1 MKNYILYNSLAGNG
15 KGESL
20 SHSIELKNGEN
31 IFLDLTKIE
40 DYKNFFENIDSKD
53 RVIICGGDGTLNRF
67 INAINDIE
75 IENELYILATGG
87 GNDFF
92 NDLNLKPSNKP
103 LLLND
108 YIKNLPTLCVKGE
121 SYRFINGV
129 GYGVDG
135 YCCEA
140 RDEKKKEKPNKKVNY
155 TLIALKGLLFYFK
168 PRNAVVTVDG
178 KEYKYSN
185 IWMATTMLGR
195 FFGGGMMIAP
205 MQKRDNDDGTLSL
218 IVLHDLTKLKVL
230 RIFLSVFKGKHIKHK
245 SVVAV
250 HQGHEIS
257 VTYDKPAPMQIDGE
271 TISDVPS
278 YSVNSKKKAKIEK

>member
-15 KGESL
+15 KGETIANN
-20 SHSIELKNGEN
+20 IELENGEN
-31 IFLDLTKIE
+31 VFLDLTKIE
-40 DYKNFFENIDSKD
+40 DYNDFFRNIDCDD

-67 INAINDIE
+67 INAINGLEVKND
-75 IENELYILATGG
+75 LYILATGG

-103 LLLND
+103 LLLNN
-108 YIKNLPTLCVKGE
+108 YIKNLPTLHVKGK
-121 SYRFINGV
+121 SYRFINGI

-155 TLIALKGLLFYFK
+155 TLIALKGLLFHFK
-168 PRNAVVTVDG
+168 PRNATVTVDG
-178 KEYKYSN
+178 KEYKYKN
-185 IWMATTMLGR
+185 VWMATTMLGR

-205 MQKRDNDDGTLSL
+205 MQKRDNPDNTLSL
-218 IVLHDLTKLKVL
+218 ILLHDLTKLKVL
-230 RIFLSVFKGKHIKHK
+230 YIFLSVFKGKHIKYK
-245 SVVAV
+245 SVVEV
-250 HQGHEIS
+250 LQGHEIS

-278 YSVNSKKKAKIEK
+278 YIVSSKKKATI